1 MEGDEIE
8 SSYQKCNVALSWG
21 KPYVIVFHIYLQTWQ
36 NCYCTCNTLQMRT
49 LCMEELSW
57 VHLKLSLLGSL
68 QFFCHVVRA
77 LRVTWSLFRQ
87 RPSFAF
93 CVLFWVF
100 LVFFSFFF
108 FLGSE
113 LAILSCLEANSTGTH
128 LCTEWGSS
136 TPVHVVPT
144 CQWSLTKE
152 GGPQVIQAH
161 PDTLPCLPCHL
172 LPQGMWSPSVSSR
185 PWPIR
190 PPVVREISRV
200 GIDMGGRLTPPF
212 PLSFKPCI

>member
-1 MEGDEIE
+1 MSTFKTVTLRQPPVLLPRGTCFAG
-8 SSYQKCNVALSWG
+8 YL
-21 KPYVIVFHIYLQTWQ
+21 VFVQAKAFFCFL
-36 NCYCTCNTLQMRT
+36 R
-49 LCMEELSW
+49 
-57 VHLKLSLLGSL
+57 SLLG
-68 QFFCHVVRA
+68 FFG
-77 LRVTWSLFRQ
+77 
-87 RPSFAF
+87 
-93 CVLFWVF
+93 
-100 LVFFSFFF
+100 VFFSLLFF